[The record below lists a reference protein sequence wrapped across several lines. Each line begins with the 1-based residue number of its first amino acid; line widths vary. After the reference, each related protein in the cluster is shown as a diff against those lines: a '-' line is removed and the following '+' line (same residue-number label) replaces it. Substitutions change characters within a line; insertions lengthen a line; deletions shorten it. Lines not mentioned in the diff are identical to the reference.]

1 MLKILVKKQLG
12 EIFRSYTYDAK
23 KNKAR
28 SKGATI
34 GFIVFFIVLMVGVLG
49 GLFTFLSLA
58 MCEPMAAVGMDWL
71 YFTLMTLLAAFLGI
85 FGSVFNT
92 YSSLYMAKD
101 NDLLL
106 SMPIPVRTIM
116 AARLVSVYLMG
127 LMYSGIVLLPA
138 IIVYWITVG
147 LSVQVVLGCVV
158 QLLLLSVFVLT
169 LSCALGWL
177 VAKISRKLK
186 NKSFITVLIS
196 LVFIGAYYF
205 FYAKAQT
212 LLTELVE
219 NAVYYGDTIRSSA
232 YPLYLVGRV
241 AVGDGVAMAI
251 VAAAVLAVFALVW
264 YLIAR
269 SFLRLA
275 TSTGAVA
282 RREYKE
288 KAVRSKSTDAALLGR
303 ELARFTSSANYMLN
317 CGLGILGLVIGAAAV
332 LWKGAEFFSVL
343 ELLFVDNMET
353 VPVLLAAAACMLV
366 SMNDMA
372 APSVSL
378 EGRSLWL
385 AQSLPVTA
393 WQVLRAK
400 LRMHLL
406 LSGLP
411 AALLFVCLAVVCPFP
426 AAQTALMLAVAALFT
441 VLSALLNLFLGLKM
455 PILHWTNEI
464 TPIKQ
469 SGAVTIAL
477 FGGWI
482 YAALL
487 AGGFLLV
494 GWRIGFMAYMAAF
507 AGATLAGCVVLFIW
521 LKKKGCRIFAAL

>member
-34 GFIVFFIVLMVGVLG
+34 GFYIMFALLMIVVLG

-58 MCEPMAAVGMDWL
+58 MCGPLVSVGLDWL
-71 YFTLMTLLAAFLGI
+71 YFTLMTLMAAFLGI

-92 YSSLYMAKD
+92 FSTLYMAKD

-127 LMYSGIVLLPA
+127 LMYSGVVLLPA
-138 IIVYWITVG
+138 IIVYWFVAGITVPA
-147 LSVQVVLGCVV
+147 VLGCLV
-158 QLLLLSVFVLT
+158 QFILVSIFVLT
-169 LSCALGWL
+169 LSCVLGWV
-177 VAKISRKLK
+177 VAKISQKLK
-186 NKSFITVLIS
+186 NKSFITVLVS

-205 FYAKAQT
+205 FYAKAGD
-212 LLTELVE
+212 LLQELIA
-219 NAVYYGDTIRSSA
+219 NAALYGASIRSAA

-241 AVGDGVAMAI
+241 AVGDGLAIAI
-251 VAAAVLAVFALVW
+251 VAAATLLLFALVW
-264 YLIAR
+264 YIIAR

-282 RREYKE
+282 KVEYREKT
-288 KAVRSKSTDAALLGR
+288 ARLRSPDAALLGR
-303 ELARFTSSANYMLN
+303 ELGRFTSSANYMLN
-317 CGLGILGLVIGAAAV
+317 CGMGVLGMAVAAV
-332 LWKGAEFFSVL
+332 ALIWKGRDFL
-343 ELLFVDNMET
+343 ETINLIFLDDPET
-353 VPVLLAAAACMLV
+353 VPVLLCAAVCTLF

-378 EGRSLWL
+378 EGKSLWL

-406 LSGLP
+406 LTAVP
-411 AALLFVCLAVVCPFP
+411 AAVLAVCILLVCPFP
-426 AAQTALMLAVAALFT
+426 AAQTVLMLAVAAAFL
-441 VLSALLNLFLGLKM
+441 VLSTLLGLFLGLKM
-455 PILHWTNEI
+455 PNLHWTSEI

-469 SGAVTIAL
+469 GGAVAL
-477 FGGWI
+477 ALLSGLV

-487 AGGFLLV
+487 AGLYFLF
-494 GWRIGFMAYMAAF
+494 GWRLGFAAYMAAF
-507 AGATLAGCVVLFIW
+507 LVVTLAVAAALYVWI
-521 LKKKGCRIFAAL
+521 KKKGCAVFAAL

>member
-34 GFIVFFIVLMVGVLG
+34 GFFVFFIVLMVGVLG

-92 YSSLYMAKD
+92 YSGLYMAKD

-138 IIVYWITVG
+138 IIVYWVTVG
-147 LSVQVVLGCVV
+147 MTVQTVLGCVV

-177 VAKISRKLK
+177 VAKISQKLK
-186 NKSFITVLIS
+186 NKSFVTVIIS

-232 YPLYLVGRV
+232 YPLYLVGCV
-241 AVGDGVAMAI
+241 AVGDGAAMAI
-251 VAAAVLAVFALVW
+251 VAAAVLAVFTLVW

-282 RREYKE
+282 RKEYKE
-288 KAVRSKSTDAALLGR
+288 KTVRRRSADAALLSR
-303 ELARFTSSANYMLN
+303 ELNRFTSSANYMLN
-317 CGLGILGLVIGAAAV
+317 CGLGILGLVLGAAAV
-332 LWKGAEFFSVL
+332 LWKGADFFSTL
-343 ELLFVDNMET
+343 ELLFPDSVET

-378 EGRSLWL
+378 EGKSLWL
-385 AQSLPVTA
+385 VQSMPVTT

-406 LSGLP
+406 LSGIP
-411 AALLFVCLAVVCPFP
+411 AALLCVCIAIVSPFP
-426 AAQTALMLAVAALFT
+426 AAQTALLLAVAALFT
-441 VLSALLNLFLGLKM
+441 VLSAFLNLFLGLKM

-477 FGGWI
+477 FGGWA

-494 GWRIGFMAYMAAF
+494 GWRIGFTAYMAAF
-507 AGATLAGCVVLFIW
+507 AGATLAGCVALFIW

>member
-23 KNKAR
+23 KNRAR
-28 SKGATI
+28 SKDATI
-34 GFIVFFIVLMVGVLG
+34 GFIIMFVLLMVVVLG
-49 GLFTFLSLA
+49 GLFTFVSLS
-58 MCEPMAAVGMDWL
+58 MCGPLVDVGLNWL
-71 YFTLMTLLAAFLGI
+71 YFTLMTMMAAFLGI

-92 YSSLYMAKD
+92 FSTLYMAKD

-127 LMYSGIVLLPA
+127 LMYSGVVLIPA
-138 IIVYWITVG
+138 IIVYWVVAGITV
-147 LSVQVVLGCVV
+147 SAVLGCLV
-158 QLLLLSVFVLT
+158 QLILMSIFVLT
-169 LSCALGWL
+169 LSCVLGWV
-177 VAKISRKLK
+177 VAKISQKLK
-186 NKSFITVLIS
+186 NKSFITVLVS

-205 FYAKAQT
+205 FYAKAGD
-212 LLTELVE
+212 LLQELIA
-219 NAVYYGDTIRSSA
+219 NAAQYGDSIRTGA

-241 AVGDGVAMAI
+241 AVGDGAAMAV
-251 VAAAVLAVFALVW
+251 VAAATLLLFALVW

-282 RREYKE
+282 KVKYQE
-288 KAVRSKSTDAALLGR
+288 KATRLRSPDRALLGR
-303 ELARFTSSANYMLN
+303 ELSRFTASANYMLN
-317 CGLGILGLVIGAAAV
+317 CGMGILGMAVAAV
-332 LWKGAEFFSVL
+332 ALIWKGRDFLGAVSLVLPVDTETVSVL
-343 ELLFVDNMET
+343 LC
-353 VPVLLAAAACMLV
+353 AAVCALI

-378 EGRSLWL
+378 EGKSLWL

-406 LSGLP
+406 LTAVPGAVLG
-411 AALLFVCLAVVCPFP
+411 VCLVAVCDFP
-426 AAQTALMLAVAALFT
+426 AVQMAAVLALAAVFLVF
-441 VLSALLNLFLGLKM
+441 SALLNLFLGLKM
-455 PILHWTNEI
+455 PNLHWTSEI

-469 SGAVTIAL
+469 GGAVAIAL
-477 FGGWI
+477 LGGWA
-482 YAALL
+482 YAAAMAALY
-487 AGGFLLV
+487 FLV
-494 GWRIGFMAYMAAF
+494 GRHMGFAAYMAAF
-507 AGATLAGCVVLFIW
+507 LALTLAAAVLLYIW
-521 LKKKGCRIFAAL
+521 VRKKGCAIFAAL